1 MSVHHEAS
9 GPASEERRSVLGIIS
24 GLIAAGITA
33 VLGIN
38 LGRFTLGPALAPST
52 GVADWTE
59 AGALADIPDGKL
71 TKRNIVVAQE
81 AGWGKFVADRA
92 IWVVKKGDD
101 VKVFS
106 AVCPHLGCTVQ
117 ASATGFLCACHN
129 SQFDESGKM
138 LSGVSPRGMDTL
150 EYRVEDGK
158 LKVRYQ
164 NFKQGISAKEVIG

>member
-9 GPASEERRSVLGIIS
+9 EPATAERRSFLGIIS

-38 LGRFTLGPALAPST
+38 LGRFTLGPALAPTVS
-52 GVADWTE
+52 VADWTE

-71 TKRNIVVAQE
+71 IKRNIIVAQE

-92 IWVVKKGDD
+92 VWVVKKGEE
-101 VKVFS
+101 VQVFT
-106 AVCPHLGCTVQ
+106 AVCPHLGCTIQ
-117 ASATGFLCACHN
+117 ANADKFLCACHN
-129 SQFDESGKM
+129 SQFDETGKM
-138 LSGVSPRGMDTL
+138 LSGPSPRGLDTL

-164 NFKQGISAKEVIG
+164 NFKQGIAAKEVIG